1 MRLMAFYV
9 CTLVH
14 ATIALIGLGIVSLA
28 YAQSS
33 SSVGVLQSP
42 SLEIAPVAETNALR
56 NDGLAAKKIN
66 EVRWNKQTDP
76 LVNELLERTRLDLLR
91 RNFTDAQIFE
101 IQARLTRDLRQQG
114 FLIGQIVISAKDR
127 LVFEKTGELYFTI
140 FLGNIGQ
147 IVVKNTSAVNTAW
160 VEVVADNTLC
170 PDGVGNNCVV
180 TKKKIRAHDSALA
193 GYRWTSNGRPRL

>member
-114 FLIGQIVISAKDR
+114 FLIGPAC
-127 LVFEKTGELYFTI
+127 L
-140 FLGNIGQ
+140 
-147 IVVKNTSAVNTAW
+147 
-160 VEVVADNTLC
+160 
-170 PDGVGNNCVV
+170 
-180 TKKKIRAHDSALA
+180 
-193 GYRWTSNGRPRL
+193 